1 MFFTGLCDG
10 VLKITGD
17 VDHAHVRFCV
27 IIFYFCIYCHRKA
40 PPNFNIR
47 LRGKYTT
54 ERAKSKRR
62 RRKIVIKDR
71 LDSLRRV
78 MKEKKIDYY
87 LVPTEDPH
95 GSEYVGEYYK
105 CREYLTGFRSE

>member
-1 MFFTGLCDG
+1 M
-10 VLKITGD
+10 
-17 VDHAHVRFCV
+17 
-27 IIFYFCIYCHRKA
+27 
-40 PPNFNIR
+40 
-47 LRGKYTT
+47 
-54 ERAKSKRR
+54 
-62 RRKIVIKDR
+62 IKDR

-105 CREYLTGFRSE
+105 CREYHTGFTGSAGTALIWQEGAGLWTDARYHIQADRQLCGSGDR

>member
-1 MFFTGLCDG
+1 M
-10 VLKITGD
+10 
-17 VDHAHVRFCV
+17 
-27 IIFYFCIYCHRKA
+27 
-40 PPNFNIR
+40 
-47 LRGKYTT
+47 
-54 ERAKSKRR
+54 
-62 RRKIVIKDR
+62 IKDR

-105 CREYLTGFRSE
+105 